1 MSCSLSAGSL
11 ARAGLAL
18 RGGRREG
25 TSFGGEGWLSLGWLG
40 SGRSLV
46 ARRVCRRWDDL
57 SGGRR
62 WGLWQRSPGLRL
74 RRPQERPVLELRVL
88 VGVELGRQF
97 CDCGKGRARAP
108 SGASK
113 LRLLPHRQGRKNA
126 GGSSHW
132 RSLTDPQS
140 PPVACFWSAFWLGRD
155 RHRPCVWA
163 GEETHR
169 RHLLRWHE
177 HTASVSLLMKAGL
190 AVRQAEDVI
199 VVAVVSPPNMS
210 NVCLWCLCAWLKLF
224 HHFRCCKEEFV
235 LWCFLALRQALL
247 LFLFVFV

>member
-1 MSCSLSAGSL
+1 MASTGVSMSCSLSAGSL

-46 ARRVCRRWDDL
+46 AKRGGRRWDNL
-57 SGGRR
+57 SGGRG

-113 LRLLPHRQGRKNA
+113 LRLLPHRQGRKKCRWKLPLA
-126 GGSSHW
+126 
-132 RSLTDPQS
+132 L
-140 PPVACFWSAFWLGRD
+140 LD
-155 RHRPCVWA
+155 RPSKPSCCLH
-163 GEETHR
+163 
-169 RHLLRWHE
+169 
-177 HTASVSLLMKAGL
+177 
-190 AVRQAEDVI
+190 
-199 VVAVVSPPNMS
+199 VVGQ
-210 NVCLWCLCAWLKLF
+210 L
-224 HHFRCCKEEFV
+224 
-235 LWCFLALRQALL
+235 FLAGTGQTPA
-247 LFLFVFV
+247 VCVGG

>member
-1 MSCSLSAGSL
+1 MSFVFSADWEPHEAVWL
-11 ARAGLAL
+11 AWPPEDWVVNGESVRDAHCRVGRVVCAL
-18 RGGRREG
+18 LPRVRVVLLVNNRHNRRSRDNRREG

-46 ARRVCRRWDDL
+46 AKRGGRRWDNL
-57 SGGRR
+57 SGGRG

-132 RSLTDPQS
+132 RSLTVPQS
-140 PPVACFWSAFWLGRD
+140 PPVACMLLVSFWLGRD

-163 GEETHR
+163 GEEPHR
-169 RHLLRWHE
+169 RHLLR
-177 HTASVSLLMKAGL
+177 
-190 AVRQAEDVI
+190 
-199 VVAVVSPPNMS
+199 
-210 NVCLWCLCAWLKLF
+210 
-224 HHFRCCKEEFV
+224 
-235 LWCFLALRQALL
+235 
-247 LFLFVFV
+247 

>member
-25 TSFGGEGWLSLGWLG
+25 TSFGGEGWLSLVWLG

-46 ARRVCRRWDDL
+46 AKRGGRRWDDL
-57 SGGRR
+57 SGGRG

-132 RSLTDPQS
+132 RSLTAPQS
-140 PPVACFWSAFWLGRD
+140 PPVACMLLVSFFGWDGTDIGRVCGRVKNRTD
-155 RHRPCVWA
+155 GTCCGDTNTP
-163 GEETHR
+163 
-169 RHLLRWHE
+169 LL
-177 HTASVSLLMKAGL
+177 SLC
-190 AVRQAEDVI
+190 
-199 VVAVVSPPNMS
+199 S
-210 NVCLWCLCAWLKLF
+210 
-224 HHFRCCKEEFV
+224 
-235 LWCFLALRQALL
+235 
-247 LFLFVFV
+247 